1 MDMASDR
8 ARLLA
13 QVVDALQFA
22 ADAHREQRRKDR
34 VTPYINH
41 PIELVWLLAV
51 EGGVDDAEVLV
62 SAVLHDYLEDCC
74 GRSGQP
80 SLEEGRAVVAQRF
93 GQRVLA
99 CVEACSDDRTLPK
112 EERKRLQVERA
123 AALST
128 DARLVELAEKIANL
142 RDLVVAPPQG
152 WSLERRCEYFDWA
165 KAVVDRIRGTHP
177 GLEQLFDEAYALR
190 PGWR

>member
-1 MDMASDR
+1 MDSDR
-8 ARLLA
+8 AMLLA
-13 QVVDALQFA
+13 RVVDALQFA

-51 EGGVDDAEVLV
+51 EGGVGDPDVLV
-62 SAVLHDYLEDCC
+62 AAVLHDYLEDCC

-80 SLEEGRAVVAQRF
+80 SVAEGSDILRQRF
-93 GQRVLA
+93 GERVLA
-99 CVEACSDDRTLPK
+99 CVQACSDDKTLPK

-123 AALST
+123 AALPE
-128 DARLVELAEKIANL
+128 DARLVELADKIANL
-142 RDLVVAPPQG
+142 RDLVAAPPQG
-152 WSLERRCEYFDWA
+152 WSFDRRCEYFDWA
-165 KAVVDRIRGTHP
+165 RAVVDRIRGTHA
-177 GLEQLFDEAYALR
+177 GLEALFDEAYALR